1 MHKEWLEVAK
11 TVLDAHPR
19 AGAGI
24 IGVDVFF
31 VTVFVYIRIAVCDVF
46 LKLGCYGVFVIVQC
60 RVCPALME
68 LEELSL
74 VGGS

>member
-11 TVLDAHPR
+11 TVLDAHPT

-24 IGVDVFF
+24 SGVDVFF
-31 VTVFVYIRIAVCDVF
+31 VTVFVYIRIPVCDVF
-46 LKLGCYGVFVIVQC
+46 LKLGCYVVFVIVQC

-68 LEELSL
+68 LKELAL
-74 VGGS
+74 